1 MRGSLAE
8 IAADDYRL
16 LFGSPKAISGRPN
29 HMNLNI
35 PDPRQVQQGLGT
47 WMKGWGG

>member
-8 IAADDYRL
+8 IAADDLPAAVRIA
-16 LFGSPKAISGRPN
+16 KAIRERPN
-29 HMNLNI
+29 HMNRNI
-35 PDPRQVQQGLGT
+35 PDPRQVQGLGT